1 VSVQTAASI
10 TVSDGQTSVTVS
22 ATLQPGNSTAPG
34 LNKVSGDLQTVLKN
48 SPFQLVVQS
57 NNGLGIPRANATLF
71 VSTNVSASTATC
83 PPQVQTNLNGQ
94 ATITCTAGN
103 IATAANVQVSVND
116 NQGNVVMFTVTIL
129 PATTVG
135 EGFRKVSGDNQVTIP
150 NVALQQP
157 LIVESLVNGVP
168 QTNAVFTVMTSPSNR
183 LICTSTV
190 TANSLGRG
198 SIFCSA
204 GSASV
209 LTTVNV
215 FVIDNLGRS
224 LPSPFKVTIFPGSGT
239 PPDVLTLLTPSS
251 FSGAA
256 GATLQNVIAVRAS
269 KMDAT
274 VLPGTLIAFS
284 TSQDAV
290 FSPPADVTDNDGV
303 ARTSVTLGCNA
314 GSVRVSSPFG
324 GPELTVSYNVTAGA
338 AGLITKVQGDNQ
350 SGSPGQLLNQ
360 VALVVRLSDICGT
373 PASRIPVGWSVEPPN
388 AAMLVNTVGVSDGS
402 GRSST
407 LVRLGNQ
414 PGPFTVTAT
423 TGTLTAT
430 FTLTVTPGN
439 PSAPL
444 AGFVNAASYRP
455 GWVPGSAGAIFGTQ
469 LMDGINGV
477 VSADSVPF
485 PTTFRGVRVLVNG
498 VAAPIIHL
506 INVNGAQQI
515 NLQVP
520 FQTATGTAT
529 VVIENSGRS
538 ATISGVPIL
547 AIQPGIFVNAT
558 NFAAALHA
566 STFQPVT
573 EANPARPNEII
584 ALFLTG
590 LGQVSPAVA
599 TNAPGPVPP
608 AVALANVVVG
618 IDDAGME
625 TLGAFYAPGLHT
637 AYQINFRVGANVQ
650 SGNRK
655 LAVVANGVA
664 AVDALLPVQR

>member
-1 VSVQTAASI
+1 MF
-10 TVSDGQTSVTVS
+10 VT
-22 ATLQPGNSTAPG
+22 
-34 LNKVSGDLQTVLKN
+34 KN
-48 SPFQLVVQS
+48 VP
-57 NNGLGIPRANATLF
+57 NA
-71 VSTNVSASTATC
+71 TATC
-83 PPQVQTNLNGQ
+83 PTQVQTNSNGR
-94 ATITCTAGN
+94 ATIVCTAGN
-103 IATAANVQVSVND
+103 VSSQASVQVTVND
-116 NQGNVVMFTVTIL
+116 NQGSLVVFSVTIL
-129 PATTVG
+129 PAVTSG

-150 NVALQQP
+150 NTSLSQHLV
-157 LIVESLVNGVP
+157 VESLVDGVP
-168 QTNAVFTVMTSPSNR
+168 QANAVFTVTTSPSNR
-183 LICTSTV
+183 LLCTSTV
-190 TANSLGRG
+190 TANSQGRG
-198 SIFCSA
+198 AIYCSA
-204 GSASV
+204 GSAGT
-209 LTTVNV
+209 LIEVNV
-215 FVIDNLGRS
+215 FVTDNLGRS
-224 LPSPFKVTIFPGSGT
+224 LEEPFRVTIVPGSAAAPT
-239 PPDVLTLLTPSS
+239 NLTLLTSS
-251 FSGAA
+251 SLTGAA
-256 GATLQNVIAVRAS
+256 GATLENAVTVKATDGDGEAEEGLIILFTTAQ
-269 KMDAT
+269 DAT
-274 VLPGTLIAFS
+274 L
-284 TSQDAV
+284 
-290 FSPPADVTDNDGV
+290 SPPADVTDSGGV
-303 ARTSVTLGCNA
+303 ARTSVTLGCNPGTIRA
-314 GSVRVSSPFG
+314 QSPSG
-324 GPELTVSYNVTAGA
+324 GPEVSVSYTVTAGA
-338 AGLITKVQGDNQ
+338 AGLMTKVQGDNQ

-373 PASRIPVGWSVEPPN
+373 PASRIPVGWSVDPPN
-388 AAMLVNTVGVSDGS
+388 AATLVNTVGVSDGS

-423 TGTLTAT
+423 SGTLSAT
-430 FTLTVTPGN
+430 FTLTVTAGN

-455 GWVPGSAGAIFGTQ
+455 GWVPGSAGAIFGTG

-506 INVNGAQQI
+506 INVSGAQQI

-529 VVIENSGRS
+529 VVIENNGRS
-538 ATISGVPIL
+538 ATITGVPIL
-547 AIQPGIFVNAT
+547 AVQPGMFVNTA
-558 NFAAALHA
+558 NGFAAALHA

-573 EANPARPNEII
+573 AASPARPNEII

-590 LGQVSPAVA
+590 LGQVTPAVA

-608 AVALANVVVG
+608 AVTVASVVVG
-618 IDDAGME
+618 IDNAGME
-625 TLGAFYAPGLHT
+625 TLGAFYAPGLRT